1 MPVEGTIASTV
12 IASTVIVI
20 DDHDSIRHS
29 LRALLE
35 TDGLL
40 VADYATA
47 ETYLAD
53 GPAHWGDCLVVD
65 VNMPGMS
72 GLDLQEELVRRN
84 VHLPLIVVTGNA
96 DIKLAVR
103 AMKAGALDFL
113 EKPFDDE
120 VLLATIRRAIA
131 DKQCVPGE
139 GGQERGAAALLAL
152 LTERER
158 EVLGRLILGESN
170 KLVAHH
176 LGISPRTVE
185 IHRANLQE
193 KLKARSLSD
202 LVRLARLAG
211 QLA

>member
-1 MPVEGTIASTV
+1 MQREGAAHTV
-12 IASTVIVI
+12 VVI
-20 DDHDSIRHS
+20 DDHESVRHS

-40 VADYATA
+40 VTDYATA

-53 GPAHWGDCLVVD
+53 GPSHRGDCLVVD

-72 GLDLQEELVRRN
+72 GLDLQEELGRQNVR
-84 VHLPLIVVTGNA
+84 LPLIVITGNA

-103 AMKAGALDFL
+103 AMKAGAEDFL

-131 DKQCVPGE
+131 NRLSAPG
-139 GGQERGAAALLAL
+139 GGEQERRAAGRLAL

-158 EVLGRLILGESN
+158 DVLGRLVLGESN
-170 KLVAHH
+170 KVAAHH
-176 LGISPRTVE
+176 LGISARTVE

-193 KLKARSLSD
+193 KLQARSLSD

-211 QLA
+211 QLL

>member
-1 MPVEGTIASTV
+1 MPVDSA

-20 DDHDSIRHS
+20 DDHDSVRHS
-29 LRALLE
+29 LRALFE

-53 GPAHWGDCLVVD
+53 ESSHRGDCLVVD

-72 GLDLQEELVRRN
+72 GLDLQEELARRN

-120 VLLATIRRAIA
+120 VLLAIIRRAIA
-131 DKQCVPGE
+131 DRQCAAGE
-139 GGQERGAAALLAL
+139 GEQERGAAALFAL

-158 EVLGRLILGESN
+158 DVLGRLTLGESN
-170 KLVAHH
+170 KAAAHH

-211 QLA
+211 QLP

>member
-1 MPVEGTIASTV
+1 MPPEAAIPG
-12 IASTVIVI
+12 TVIVV
-20 DDHDSIRHS
+20 DDHDSVRHS

-35 TDGLL
+35 TDGLS
-40 VADYATA
+40 VTDYATA

-53 GPAHWGDCLVVD
+53 SASHRGDCLVVD

-84 VHLPLIVVTGNA
+84 IRLPLIVMTGNA

-113 EKPFDDE
+113 EKPFDE
-120 VLLATIRRAIA
+120 AVLLATIRRAIA
-131 DKQCVPGE
+131 DGRTTGNGGE
-139 GGQERGAAALLAL
+139 ERNAAALFGL

-158 EVLGRLILGESN
+158 EVLGRLTLGESN
-170 KLVAHH
+170 KLAAHY
-176 LGISPRTVE
+176 LGISPRTIE

>member
-1 MPVEGTIASTV
+1 MPPDAVSPGAV
-12 IASTVIVI
+12 VVI
-20 DDHDSIRHS
+20 DDHDSVRHS

-35 TDGLL
+35 TDGLS
-40 VADYATA
+40 VTDYATA

-53 GPAHWGDCLVVD
+53 GPPHRGDCLVVD

-72 GLDLQEELVRRN
+72 GLELQEELVRRN
-84 VHLPLIVVTGNA
+84 ARLPLIVMTGNA

-113 EKPFDDE
+113 EKPFDE
-120 VLLATIRRAIA
+120 LVLLATIRRAIA
-131 DKQCVPGE
+131 NRHAAVDGGE
-139 GGQERGAAALLAL
+139 EQKAVSLFAL

-158 EVLGRLILGESN
+158 QVLARLTLGESN
-170 KLVAHH
+170 KLVARH

-185 IHRANLQE
+185 IHRANLQV
-193 KLKARSLSD
+193 KLKARGLSD

-211 QLA
+211 RLA